1 MASLPLVT
9 VVADSRSS
17 FGKWTRSRG
26 RNASSANILYR
37 GINEGRQ
44 SARDVDTY
52 LMGSGTQLPRTGGIV
67 QRADYGVVGHPERM
81 RQQAVAA

>member
-1 MASLPLVT
+1 MTVAVDSLSL
-9 VVADSRSS
+9 
-17 FGKWTRSRG
+17 FGKWPCLPSSYI
-26 RNASSANILYR
+26 AFSANILYR

-52 LMGSGTQLPRTGGIV
+52 LMGVGTQLPKTGGIV
-67 QRADYGVVGHPERM
+67 QRAAYGVVGHPERM